1 MSNNLNYET
10 YIFLNSEKIIIS
22 VYDDLDKKIYEENL
36 KIEKIENKDFF
47 EKLDFFLSKSI
58 FKIERKLNNFI
69 KETSIII
76 DLDIFFPLEISI
88 KNNYENR
95 IDLENIKRLLYEA
108 KSYCRKT
115 LDNQEIIHI
124 VITNYKIDNKN
135 FSSLP
140 TETNCKNFSLD
151 IKFIGVSSDYVKN
164 LELILKKYH
173 ISLKRLVN
181 GNYVKSFLTED
192 EKDLFLMTKK
202 IVNGLNPNEVVLIN
216 KTDKKQGFFE
226 KFFHFFN

>member
-10 YIFLNSEKIIIS
+10 YIFLNFEKIIIS

-47 EKLDFFLSKSI
+47 EKIDFFLSKSI
-58 FKIERKLNNFI
+58 FKIEKKLNNFI

-88 KNNYENR
+88 KNNYENK

-115 LDNQEIIHI
+115 LDNKEIIHI

-135 FSSLP
+135 FSYLP
-140 TETNCKNFSLD
+140 PETNCKNFSLD
-151 IKFIGVSSDYVKN
+151 IKFIGISSDYIKN

-181 GNYVKSFLTED
+181 GNYVKSFLTKD
-192 EKDLFLMTKK
+192 EKDIFLMTKK
-202 IVNGLNPNEVVLIN
+202 IVNGFNPNEVVLIN
-216 KTDKKQGFFE
+216 KTEKKQGFFE

>member
-1 MSNNLNYET
+1 MSNYLNYET

-135 FSSLP
+135 FTSLP
-140 TETNCKNFSLD
+140 PETNCKNFSLD
-151 IKFIGVSSDYVKN
+151 IKFTCVSSDYVKN

-202 IVNGLNPNEVVLIN
+202 IVNGFNPNEVVLIN

>member
-10 YIFLNSEKIIIS
+10 YIFLNFEKIIIS

-47 EKLDFFLSKSI
+47 EKIDFFLSKSI
-58 FKIERKLNNFI
+58 LKIERKLNNFI

-115 LDNQEIIHI
+115 LDNKEIIHI

-135 FSSLP
+135 FSYLP
-140 TETNCKNFSLD
+140 PETNCKNFSLD
-151 IKFIGVSSDYVKN
+151 IKFIGISSDYIKN

-181 GNYVKSFLTED
+181 GNYVKSFLTKD
-192 EKDLFLMTKK
+192 EKDIFLMTKK
-202 IVNGLNPNEVVLIN
+202 IVNGFNPNEVVLIN
-216 KTDKKQGFFE
+216 KTEKKQGFFE

>member
-1 MSNNLNYET
+1 M
-10 YIFLNSEKIIIS
+10 
-22 VYDDLDKKIYEENL
+22 
-36 KIEKIENKDFF
+36 
-47 EKLDFFLSKSI
+47 
-58 FKIERKLNNFI
+58 NNFI

>member
-10 YIFLNSEKIIIS
+10 YIFLNFEKIIIS

-47 EKLDFFLSKSI
+47 EKIDFFLSKSI
-58 FKIERKLNNFI
+58 FKIEKKLNNFI

-88 KNNYENR
+88 KNNYENK

-115 LDNQEIIHI
+115 LDNKEIIHI

-135 FSSLP
+135 FSYLP
-140 TETNCKNFSLD
+140 PETNCKNFSLD
-151 IKFIGVSSDYVKN
+151 IKFIGISSDYIKN

-202 IVNGLNPNEVVLIN
+202 ILNGLNPNEVVLIN
-216 KTDKKQGFFE
+216 KTDKKHGFFE